1 MQVGLWSLTVAL
13 RTAGWLLHMKQQ
25 GRFQNCQRNIF
36 RGWRLLAGSDIW
48 VLKHLGAFQMSSAA
62 HIPPL
67 KLGLLEG
74 PPQRSY
80 RDL

>member
-1 MQVGLWSLTVAL
+1 MRLWSLTEAL
-13 RTAGWLLHMKQQ
+13 GWLLRTKEQ

-36 RGWRLLAGSDIW
+36 RGWQLLAGSEIW
-48 VLKHLGAFQMSSAA
+48 VLKRLGAFQMLLAA

-74 PPQRSY
+74 PPQRS
-80 RDL
+80 